1 MKVINAKK
9 ERLHIYNYHPKNS
22 QQDIIIII
30 HKFIPNKAPI
40 LNKAGSETIRAKSN
54 FRMPLAAL
62 MSLKMRPIRQTRA
75 TRRSVG
81 ETGKSSIKS
90 SITMPTMLAITR
102 IKSKMFHPAVKY

>member
-1 MKVINAKK
+1 MLKK
-9 ERLHIYNYHPKNS
+9 KIMYIF
-22 QQDIIIII
+22 IIIIPKI
-30 HKFIPNKAPI
+30 HNRTLLSLYILFIPNKAPI

-81 ETGKSSIKS
+81 ETGKTSIKS

-102 IKSKMFHPAVKY
+102 IKSKIFHPAVKY